1 MPLIRPSQ
9 VFIKYPSRVGVSV
22 VRKRVGGAWVD
33 ASIIYKRSAG
43 AWVAR
48 YSTPALTYS
57 SLNITKDGSGSS
69 ATGRVYSDYAQPSFG
84 KAGTAS
90 PNYHYLVSKY
100 DGDASIEIE
109 TPSDPNTR
117 FYRDFSSVP
126 AASPSGYEAARFLI
140 QFIDDGTGALWQELL
155 TVNLQWTN
163 LTPAYSPHT
172 DVRTS
177 GSGITIPPGA
187 PSVTITVVGGGGG
200 GGGGAFD
207 IPTGDDF
214 GGNGGGSGGW
224 RSQTYSISPSDYNA
238 TINYSIGVGAGQYPA
253 IGGTSSFNGSVTGA
267 GLSATGGTGGLA
279 GKQPLSP
286 GSVGGSP
293 NGVNGTAGGDNFGGS
308 GGNNGKGAG
317 RGGDG
322 STSGSTSG
330 DSGAVIFQW
339 N

>member
-1 MPLIRPSQ
+1 VQNGGAS
-9 VFIKYPSRVGVSV
+9 VGVYSV
-22 VRKRVGGAWVD
+22 LAPSGVNHVAHTDPGGSTSGTAFV
-33 ASIIYKRSAG
+33 AG
-43 AWVAR
+43 ANVSATGHIGTLTFNWSGPLPGGDLSTGITGPTLSNPTFSRLITGVANGTT
-48 YSTPALTYS
+48 SGTYS
-57 SLNITKDGSGSS
+57 SFWRCTITDS
-69 ATGRVYSDYAQPSFG
+69 Q
-84 KAGTAS
+84 
-90 PNYHYLVSKY
+90 
-100 DGDASIEIE
+100 
-109 TPSDPNTR
+109 
-117 FYRDFSSVP
+117 
-126 AASPSGYEAARFLI
+126 
-140 QFIDDGTGALWQELL
+140 TGATATFDVQVDLA
-155 TVNLQWTN
+155 WTN
-163 LTPAYSPHT
+163 TIPAYSPHT